1 MTPKNKS
8 LGLKIKW
15 KLLAFMASF
24 TAVIIV
30 LLWLLQI
37 VFLNDIYKAI
47 KVKEIKDAASAVSNL
62 RSLFSIDTDSEKIAQ
77 KYDICIIAY
86 RMEDS
91 GKATQ
96 LTSCDYLRGCL
107 IHRLSVSDLMVFY
120 SKAKSNGGN
129 NLSYLCYD
137 ARTNSFI
144 ESSRS
149 EDKDAPVSLVYSF
162 IVKDTHGNDILY
174 ILNSTV
180 SPLEATVK
188 TLNYLLVIISIIM
201 ILLSCTLT
209 VILSRKIA
217 KPISDLSI
225 GAKKLASGNY
235 DVNFQYGKY
244 REINELAQ
252 TLTFA
257 ASELKQ
263 TDVLRSELIAN
274 TSHDLRTPLTLITG
288 YAEIMRDLPNENTP
302 ENAQVIIDEAK
313 RLTSLVNDMLDISK
327 LEAGTVNVNLETFN
341 LTHQIQN
348 ELKRYSELCQREG
361 YVINFFFDTEVT
373 VTTDKSKLLQALF
386 NLLNN
391 ALTYT
396 GADKTVNV
404 SQQTYTDMGS
414 GQNYVRLNVIDSG
427 EGIPEE
433 KLDLIW
439 DRYYKLDTPHKRSS
453 MGSGLGL
460 SIVQKLITLLNGR
473 CGVMSSHHNGS
484 IFYIEIPIK

>member
-1 MTPKNKS
+1 M
-8 LGLKIKW
+8 
-15 KLLAFMASF
+15 
-24 TAVIIV
+24 
-30 LLWLLQI
+30 
-37 VFLNDIYKAI
+37 
-47 KVKEIKDAASAVSNL
+47 
-62 RSLFSIDTDSEKIAQ
+62 
-77 KYDICIIAY
+77 
-86 RMEDS
+86 
-91 GKATQ
+91 
-96 LTSCDYLRGCL
+96 
-107 IHRLSVSDLMVFY
+107 
-120 SKAKSNGGN
+120 
-129 NLSYLCYD
+129 
-137 ARTNSFI
+137 
-144 ESSRS
+144 
-149 EDKDAPVSLVYSF
+149 
-162 IVKDTHGNDILY
+162 
-174 ILNSTV
+174 
-180 SPLEATVK
+180 
-188 TLNYLLVIISIIM
+188 
-201 ILLSCTLT
+201 
-209 VILSRKIA
+209 
-217 KPISDLSI
+217 
-225 GAKKLASGNY
+225 
-235 DVNFQYGKY
+235 
-244 REINELAQ
+244 
-252 TLTFA
+252 
-257 ASELKQ
+257 
-263 TDVLRSELIAN
+263 RSELIAN

-439 DRYYKLDTPHKRSS
+439 DRYNKLDTPHKRSS
-453 MGSGLGL
+453 LGSGLGL